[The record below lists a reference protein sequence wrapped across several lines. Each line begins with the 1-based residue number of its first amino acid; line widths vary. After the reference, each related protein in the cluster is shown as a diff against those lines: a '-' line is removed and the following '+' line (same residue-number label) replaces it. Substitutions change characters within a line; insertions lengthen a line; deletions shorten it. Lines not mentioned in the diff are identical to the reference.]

1 MVRSFWIK
9 VAVASLCA
17 TLLLLT
23 LVWHDWIEIVFGVDP
38 DGGSG
43 LTEWA
48 ITAAVTLAAVGCGA
62 SALVD
67 WRRAHA

>member
-1 MVRSFWIK
+1 MARSFWIK
-9 VAVASLCA
+9 VAVAA
-17 TLLLLT
+17 LLVVT
-23 LVWHDWIEIVFGVDP
+23 AVWHDWIEVVFGVDP

-43 LTEWA
+43 LLEWA
-48 ITAAVTLAAVGCGA
+48 ITAAATLAAVGSGA